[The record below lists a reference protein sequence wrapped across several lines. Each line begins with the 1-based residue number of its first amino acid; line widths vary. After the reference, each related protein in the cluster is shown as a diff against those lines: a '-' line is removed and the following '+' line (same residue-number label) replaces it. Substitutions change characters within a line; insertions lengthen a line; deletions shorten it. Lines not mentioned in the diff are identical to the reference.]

1 MNIFLLGYI
10 FKTHKPAYYCK
21 ILKGI
26 VALTKGC
33 WIWREAS
40 LIKQFWDRNW
50 KKIKNETL
58 ILNLCYAKDKYELYQ
73 NGVDSKKVM

>member
-1 MNIFLLGYI
+1 MLEHMAYNLHLYMNIFLLGYI

-33 WIWREAS
+33 
-40 LIKQFWDRNW
+40 
-50 KKIKNETL
+50 
-58 ILNLCYAKDKYELYQ
+58 
-73 NGVDSKKVM
+73 